1 MSDTSSPKGLL
12 KLPPELRDQIYGY
25 LMLKHKTTITM
36 LPHYGCSQSL
46 VSAAQPAFCSVNK
59 QIRAETPPIFYGIN
73 LFLAEVSDDTDL
85 DIAKNWLAT
94 IGDDNIR
101 HLRRL
106 ALCGWTSVTFGHM
119 NCRLWIRVIL
129 NLKDDTLEI
138 EGNEAKVDKSSHV
151 VKDAKELKAAYQQLV
166 AAKEGKAFDADALGS
181 LMDGFHAFCI
191 SE

>member
-1 MSDTSSPKGLL
+1 
-12 KLPPELRDQIYGY
+12 
-25 LMLKHKTTITM
+25 MLKHKTTITM

-59 QIRAETPPIFYGIN
+59 QIRAETLPIFYGIN

-85 DIAKNWLAT
+85 DVAKNWLAT
-94 IGDDNIR
+94 IGDDKIR

-129 NLKDDTLEI
+129 NLKDGTLEI

-166 AAKEGKAFDADALGS
+166 AANEGKGFDADALES